1 MEKQMKEL
9 VGEITVEGEKISYSD
24 FLKGTSGTGEIYD
37 EWHEEILKTALHSE
51 TFWGDVEDILVP
63 LTGQILIEAVQKDDK
78 QIYLELVDAI
88 KKAYST
94 LRNNYQVRLRKE
106 QEEFESDHEVIID
119 RDAPDFLSQLDGFLH
134 EISIQGKYI
143 KEFDNQPL
151 GTYRFVI
158 GYKNQEGVNQNE
170 SSFS

>member
-1 MEKQMKEL
+1 MEKQMNEL
-9 VGEITVEGEKISYSD
+9 VGEITVDGEKISYSD
-24 FLKGTSGTGEIYD
+24 FLIGTSGTGEIYD
-37 EWHEEILKTALHSE
+37 EWHEEILKTALHPE

-63 LTGQILIEAVQKDDK
+63 LTGQIMIEAIQTDNQV
-78 QIYLELVDAI
+78 YSELLTAI
-88 KKAYST
+88 KKAYFT
-94 LRNNYQVRLRKE
+94 LRKIYQEQTRKE
-106 QEEFESDHEVIID
+106 QEEFESDREVIID

-158 GYKNQEGVNQNE
+158 GYKKEEGGNKNE